1 MSSGLPAASE
11 SIPPPRECKRRRE
24 MRRRAP
30 GLSRDLEG
38 VLADAVVVFA
48 GHKEYRGLLA
58 AGVRRL
64 CGSPHPAVVD
74 GQSVVDPDAWIA
86 GGFAYRGIGRG
97 DKNRHV
103 LRE

>member
-1 MSSGLPAASE
+1 
-11 SIPPPRECKRRRE
+11 

-30 GLSRDLEG
+30 GLARDLEG
-38 VLADAVVVFA
+38 VLAGAGAVAVFA
-48 GHKEYRGLLA
+48 GHKGYRGLLA

-74 GQSVVDPDAWIA
+74 GQSVVDPDAWIVE
-86 GGFAYRGIGRG
+86 GFAYRGIGRG